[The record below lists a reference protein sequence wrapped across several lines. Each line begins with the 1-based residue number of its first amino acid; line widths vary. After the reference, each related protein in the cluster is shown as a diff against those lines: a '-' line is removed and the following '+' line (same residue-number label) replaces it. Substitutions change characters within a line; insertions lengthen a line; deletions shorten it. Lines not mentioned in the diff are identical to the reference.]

1 MPDTERTVSA
11 VVRRER
17 ARRRLRGATAGA
29 GILGVA
35 AGGLVAYYLPGPA
48 HRSNHHSSAGT
59 SSTSRHSA
67 ASDDQGNSGSDDHGS
82 GSASNSGSLGSSS
95 APATS
100 SGPAAATSGGS

>member
-29 GILGVA
+29 GILGLA
-35 AGGLVAYYLPGPA
+35 AGGLVAYYLP
-48 HRSNHHSSAGT
+48 SSSHPSSQGSTGT
-59 SSTSRHSA
+59 SSAAQRSA
-67 ASDDQGNSGSDDHGS
+67 PDDSGNSGSDDHGS
-82 GSASNSGSLGSSS
+82 GSTSNSGSLGSSS

>member
-35 AGGLVAYYLPGPA
+35 AGGLVVYYLPGPA
-48 HRSNHHSSAGT
+48 HTSNTNSGT
-59 SSTSRHSA
+59 SSTSQHSA
-67 ASDDQGNSGSDDHGS
+67 ASDDSGNGSDDHGS
-82 GSASNSGSLGSSS
+82 GTTSNSGPLGSSS
-95 APATS
+95 APAAS

>member
-1 MPDTERTVSA
+1 MPDTERTVSD

-48 HRSNHHSSAGT
+48 HTSNTSSGT
-59 SSTSRHSA
+59 SSTSQHSA
-67 ASDDQGNSGSDDHGS
+67 ASDDSGNGSDDHGS
-82 GSASNSGSLGSSS
+82 GTTSNSGPLGSSS
-95 APATS
+95 APAAS